1 MNPLSA
7 IAGNAAGAYQSVAT
21 VPERATRPD
30 AQAVAM
36 AISAPSKTETPL
48 KDATKPSREAVESA
62 AKQIQHFVSSMQR
75 QVSISKDDVT
85 GYIKVQIINPDS
97 GEVIRTLPSDELIR
111 IAHSF
116 EQLGNVMVHQKA

>member
-7 IAGNAAGAYQSVAT
+7 IAGNAAGAYQTVAT
-21 VPERATRPD
+21 VPERNARPD

-36 AISAPSKTETPL
+36 VVSAPSKTESNL
-48 KDATKPSREAVESA
+48 KEVTKPSREAVESA

>member
-7 IAGNAAGAYQSVAT
+7 AAGNVAGAYQSIAT
-21 VPERATRPD
+21 VPDRALRPD
-30 AQAVAM
+30 AQAVALV
-36 AISAPSKTETPL
+36 ASAPSKTESSL
-48 KDATKPSREAVESA
+48 KEVTQPSREAVESA
-62 AKQIQHFVSSMQR
+62 AKEIQHFVSSMQR
-75 QVSISKDDVT
+75 QVSISKDELT
-85 GYIKVQIINPDS
+85 GYIKVQIIHPES